1 LWRALANDTE
11 ATILETTRRAAIVAG
26 TTLLTTAYLLRAHA
40 YGESDRIVTFITED
54 FGKITGIAK
63 GAKRSQRRFA
73 GTLEPF
79 VKVRLAF
86 RQRGRGD
93 LAFVERCEFLASFR
107 SFASDLERFVHG
119 SYILELTDRL
129 VLGREPGAEIFRL
142 VDTAMA
148 LLDRHGSRATIVRA
162 FELHMLDAT
171 GYRPDL
177 ARCRVCGRP
186 TDDAP
191 TVLLVPAR
199 GGVCCARCRT
209 SIDLAHVLDRETLAA
224 LVDLQS
230 RPLEQAAAA
239 STEHEAAAAEA
250 ALEGLIVHVV
260 VRPLRSLAVLSSLR
274 AAVPVC

>member
-1 LWRALANDTE
+1 M
-11 ATILETTRRAAIVAG
+11 AG
-26 TTLLTTAYLLRAHA
+26 TTLLTTAYLLRAHS

-86 RQRGRGD
+86 RQRGHGD
-93 LAFVERCEFLASFR
+93 LAFLERCEFLAAFR
-107 SFASDLERFVHG
+107 SFASDLERFAHG

-129 VLGREPGAEIFRL
+129 VLGREPGTEIFRL
-142 VDTAMA
+142 VDTAMT
-148 LLDRHGSRATIVRA
+148 LLEQYGSRATILRA
-162 FELHMLDAT
+162 FELHMLDAS
-171 GYRPDL
+171 GYRPNL
-177 ARCRVCGRP
+177 ASCRICGRP
-186 TDDAP
+186 ADDA
-191 TVLLVPAR
+191 TTTLLVPAR

-239 STEHEAAAAEA
+239 ATEREAAAAEG
-250 ALEGLIVHVV
+250 ALEGFIAHVII
-260 VRPLRSLAVLSSLR
+260 RPLRSLAVLSSLR
-274 AAVPVC
+274 STGPLC